1 MACTRGRDMDIARG
15 LDDLRA
21 AHPACSLIAFGDI
34 SARMILC
41 ASGRRR
47 QPQEQLDRLCATAV
61 DLLRGESA
69 VRIAAAMGH
78 AGRGRM
84 RMAIALDSDG
94 AALFLGSGDGSPDVL
109 CGLFD
114 DIGAVEPALPP
125 MLHLLELA
133 HATG

>member
-1 MACTRGRDMDIARG
+1 MDIARG

-21 AHPACSLIAFGDI
+21 AHPACALIAFGDI

-41 ASGRRR
+41 ASGRQR
-47 QPQEQLDRLCATAV
+47 QPQEVLDRLCATAV

-69 VRIAAAMGH
+69 VRITAAMGH
-78 AGRGRM
+78 SVRGRM

-94 AALFLGSGDGSPDVL
+94 AALFLGSGGGSPDVL

-125 MLHLLELA
+125 MLHLLEQA
-133 HATG
+133 RATS